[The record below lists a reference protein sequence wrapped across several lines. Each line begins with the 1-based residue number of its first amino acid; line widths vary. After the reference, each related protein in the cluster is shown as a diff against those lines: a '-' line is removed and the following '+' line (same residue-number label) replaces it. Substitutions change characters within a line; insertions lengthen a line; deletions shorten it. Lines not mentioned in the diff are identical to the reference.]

1 MNPLFV
7 GIDVSSR
14 SNVAYLMKPD
24 GSKHSSFSVQ
34 NNLGGAKILSEK
46 IVSALSSMHLSDV
59 VIGLEAT
66 SIYGDSLVYA
76 LREDGSLGRF
86 QRKIHVLNP
95 KQVRK
100 FKEAYSDLP
109 KNDFVDAFVIADHL
123 RFGRI
128 AKEVY
133 MDDYRY
139 QALRTLTRARFDV
152 IQNLTREK
160 QRFANYL
167 FLKCSGIA
175 QEKDIQNTSAT
186 TIALMEQFETVDD
199 LANADLDEL
208 TFFIDEKGRNFAD
221 PVAKA
226 KAIRSAAR
234 DSYRL
239 PVTVNNSVNQAM
251 SVSIASMRALKEQ
264 VKVLDKAIEQQ
275 FEIIPNTLTSIPGIG
290 KVYSAG
296 IIAEI
301 GDIHRFDSQ
310 ASVAK
315 FAGLVWHKDQSGEF
329 EAEHSRMIKS
339 GNRYLRY
346 YLLEAANSVRRCDSE
361 FRRYYD
367 LKYHEVNKYQHKRAL
382 ALTARKLVRLVFRLL
397 KDNRLKLAVPGY
409 EMKLDLGKK
418 VCIIGGGEVAC
429 ETAEMLMADARPNS
443 FATTGSIGDVEVTLV
458 EMQPQLMTGVCLPN
472 RNIAL
477 ASLRREGVKS
487 YINSKVLEVTEHEV
501 KIQHK
506 DGTEEWLKGFDYIVL
521 GLGSRKYDPL
531 SEELKAFVPEVHVI
545 GDAIKPGQSSD
556 AMHQGFHVGYE
567 L

>member
-1 MNPLFV
+1 MQLE
-7 GIDVSSR
+7 R
-14 SNVAYLMKPD
+14 
-24 GSKHSSFSVQ
+24 
-34 NNLGGAKILSEK
+34 
-46 IVSALSSMHLSDV
+46 V

-76 LREDGSLGRF
+76 LREDGRLGRF

-109 KNDFVDAFVIADHL
+109 KNDWVDAFVIADHL

-128 AKEVY
+128 NREVY

-139 QALRTLTRARFDV
+139 KALQTLTRARFDV

-167 FLKCSGIA
+167 FLKCSGMA
-175 QEKDIQNTSAT
+175 QDKDIQNTSAT
-186 TIALMEQFETVDD
+186 TIALMEHFETVDD
-199 LANADLDEL
+199 LANADLEEL
-208 TFFIDEKGRNFAD
+208 TAFITETGRGKFAD
-221 PVAKA
+221 PDATAKA
-226 KAIRSAAR
+226 
-234 DSYRL
+234 
-239 PVTVNNSVNQAM
+239 V
-251 SVSIASMRALKEQ
+251 
-264 VKVLDKAIEQQ
+264 EQQ

-315 FAGLVWHKDQSGEF
+315 YAGLVWNRSQSGDF

-367 LKYHEVNKYQHKRAL
+367 LKFKEVNKYQHKRAL

-397 KDNRLKLAVPGY
+397 KDNRLYIP
-409 EMKLDLGKK
+409 
-418 VCIIGGGEVAC
+418 
-429 ETAEMLMADARPNS
+429 P
-443 FATTGSIGDVEVTLV
+443 
-458 EMQPQLMTGVCLPN
+458 
-472 RNIAL
+472 
-477 ASLRREGVKS
+477 EG
-487 YINSKVLEVTEHEV
+487 
-501 KIQHK
+501 
-506 DGTEEWLKGFDYIVL
+506 
-521 GLGSRKYDPL
+521 
-531 SEELKAFVPEVHVI
+531 
-545 GDAIKPGQSSD
+545 
-556 AMHQGFHVGYE
+556 
-567 L
+567 

>member
-7 GIDVSSR
+7 GIDVSR
-14 SNVAYLMKPD
+14 RNNVAYLMNPD

-34 NNLGGAKILSEK
+34 NNLGGAKLLSER
-46 IVSALSSMHLSDV
+46 IVSALGSMQLSDV

-76 LREDGSLGRF
+76 LREDGSLGQF
-86 QRKIHVLNP
+86 QRKIHILNP
-95 KQVRK
+95 KQVKK
-100 FKEAYSDLP
+100 FKEAYPDLP

-128 AKEVY
+128 AKAVY

-167 FLKCSGIA
+167 FPKCSGMA
-175 QEKDIQNTSAT
+175 QDKDIRNTSAT

-199 LANADLDEL
+199 LANADLEEL
-208 TFFIDEKGRNFAD
+208 TAFLDENGRNFAD
-221 PVAKA
+221 PAEKA
-226 KAIRSAAR
+226 KAILDAAKG
-234 DSYRL
+234 SYRL
-239 PVTVNNSVNQAM
+239 PKTVNDTVNQAM
-251 SVSIASMRALKEQ
+251 SVSIASMRALEKQ

-296 IIAEI
+296 IIAEL

-315 FAGLVWHKDQSGEF
+315 FAGLVWHKNQSGDF
-329 EAEHSRMIKS
+329 EAEHSQMIKS

-397 KDNRLKLAVPGY
+397 KDNRLYIP
-409 EMKLDLGKK
+409 
-418 VCIIGGGEVAC
+418 
-429 ETAEMLMADARPNS
+429 P
-443 FATTGSIGDVEVTLV
+443 
-458 EMQPQLMTGVCLPN
+458 
-472 RNIAL
+472 
-477 ASLRREGVKS
+477 EG
-487 YINSKVLEVTEHEV
+487 
-501 KIQHK
+501 
-506 DGTEEWLKGFDYIVL
+506 
-521 GLGSRKYDPL
+521 
-531 SEELKAFVPEVHVI
+531 
-545 GDAIKPGQSSD
+545 
-556 AMHQGFHVGYE
+556 
-567 L
+567 

>member
-14 SNVAYLMKPD
+14 NNVAYLMNPD

-34 NNLGGAKILSEK
+34 NNLGGAKLLSER
-46 IVSALSSMHLSDV
+46 IVSALSSMQLEHV

-76 LREDGSLGRF
+76 LREDGRLGRF

-95 KQVRK
+95 KQVKK
-100 FKEAYSDLP
+100 FKEAYPDLP

-128 AKEVY
+128 AREVY

-167 FLKCSGIA
+167 FLKCSGMA
-175 QEKDIQNTSAT
+175 QDKDIQNTSAT
-186 TIALMEQFETVDD
+186 TVALMERFETVDD

-208 TFFIDEKGRNFAD
+208 TAFLEEKGRNFAD
-221 PVAKA
+221 PETKA
-226 KAIRSAAR
+226 KAIKVAAR
-234 DSYRL
+234 NSYRL
-239 PVTVNNSVNQAM
+239 PSTVNNSVNQAM
-251 SVSIASMRALKEQ
+251 SVSIASMRALEKQ
-264 VKVLDKAIEQQ
+264 VKILDKAIEQQ
-275 FEIIPNTLTSIPGIG
+275 FEIIPNPLTSIPGIG

-310 ASVAK
+310 ASIAK
-315 FAGLVWHKDQSGEF
+315 FAGLVWTQHQSGDF
-329 EAEHSRMIKS
+329 EAEHSQMIKT

-346 YLLEAANSVRRCDSE
+346 YLLEAANSVRRCDFE

-367 LKYHEVNKYQHKRAL
+367 LKFKEVNRFQHKRAL

-397 KDNRLKLAVPGY
+397 KDNRLYIP
-409 EMKLDLGKK
+409 
-418 VCIIGGGEVAC
+418 
-429 ETAEMLMADARPNS
+429 P
-443 FATTGSIGDVEVTLV
+443 
-458 EMQPQLMTGVCLPN
+458 
-472 RNIAL
+472 
-477 ASLRREGVKS
+477 EG
-487 YINSKVLEVTEHEV
+487 
-501 KIQHK
+501 
-506 DGTEEWLKGFDYIVL
+506 
-521 GLGSRKYDPL
+521 
-531 SEELKAFVPEVHVI
+531 
-545 GDAIKPGQSSD
+545 
-556 AMHQGFHVGYE
+556 
-567 L
+567 